1 MPIFEYR
8 CRKCSHTFEKYSGG
22 EQSASAGGLSCP
34 ECGGSDSEKVFSV
47 FSSQCSSASS
57 GSTGS
62 AGGCGGSG
70 GFT

>member
-8 CRKCSHTFEKYSGG
+8 CRKCSHTFEKYSSG
-22 EQSASAGGLSCP
+22 EQSAGDLSCP
-34 ECGGSDSEKVFSV
+34 KCGGSDSEKVFSV

-57 GSTGS
+57 VSSGS

>member
-22 EQSASAGGLSCP
+22 GQSASAGDLSCP
-34 ECGGSDSEKVFSV
+34 KCGGSDSEKIFSV
-47 FSSQCSSASS
+47 FSSQCSSAPS
-57 GSTGS
+57 GS
-62 AGGCGGSG
+62 AGGCGRSG

>member
-8 CRKCSHTFEKYSGG
+8 CRKCSHTFEKLSGG
-22 EQSASAGGLSCP
+22 DQSAGGFSCP
-34 ECGGSDSEKVFSV
+34 KCGGSDSEKVFSV
-47 FSSQCSSASS
+47 FSSQCSSAPSS
-57 GSTGS
+57 S

>member
-22 EQSASAGGLSCP
+22 DESGGPCP
-34 ECGGSDSEKVFSV
+34 KCGGSDSEKIFSV
-47 FSSQCSSASS
+47 FSSQCSSPSSTSS
-57 GSTGS
+57 GP